1 MTESSNAHAEKRG
14 FLRMQMNMPANIE
27 ISAEGTQE
35 KGLLVNL
42 SGSGMLLELD
52 KNYPE
57 GAKLTVQVD
66 SDHGSAPSLEAVCT
80 VIRSSGEQNGDKFQI
95 GVAIDRIL

>member
-1 MTESSNAHAEKRG
+1 MSEPSNAHAEKRG

-27 ISAEGTQE
+27 ITADGRQE

-52 KNYPE
+52 RDYPE
-57 GAKLTVQVD
+57 GAKITVQVD
-66 SDHGSAPSLEAVCT
+66 SDHGTSPSLEAVCT
-80 VIRSSGEQNGDKFQI
+80 VIRSTGESSGDKHQI
-95 GVAIDRIL
+95 GVAIDKIL

>member
-1 MTESSNAHAEKRG
+1 MTEPSNAHAEKRG
-14 FLRMQMNMPANIE
+14 FMRMQMNIPANIE
-27 ISAEGTQE
+27 ITADGRQE

-52 KNYPE
+52 QNYPE
-57 GAKLTVQVD
+57 GAKITVQVD
-66 SDHGSAPSLEAVCT
+66 SDHGHTPSLEAICT
-80 VIRSSGEQNGDKFQI
+80 VIRTSDGTESDKRQI